1 DERLAPARFLL
12 PSPPAIAEMRRPRV
26 VGINHVAL
34 EVDDVEAAVEFFTD
48 LFDVSSVSREP
59 GGASIE
65 MGDQF
70 VALFERGREEQH
82 FGLVVDDKEAARER
96 LVERG
101 VDLLPGRRVEFRDPS
116 GNMIQVVQYDQ
127 VRFLKDE
134 RVLRALG
141 LELGKADSAL

>member
-1 DERLAPARFLL
+1 MRL
-12 PSPPAIAEMRRPRV
+12 

-34 EVDDVEAAVEFFTD
+34 EVDDVEQAIEFFSR
-48 LFDVSSVSREP
+48 LFEVARVEREP

-65 MGDQF
+65 IGDQF
-70 VALFERGREEQH
+70 VALFERGVEEPH
-82 FGLVVDDKEAARER
+82 FGLVVDDKEAVRER
-96 LVERG
+96 LAENGVE
-101 VDLLPGRRVEFRDPS
+101 LLPGDRLEFRDPS

-141 LELGKADSAL
+141 LELGKTDAALDELRANGIE

>member
-1 DERLAPARFLL
+1 MARPLPRL
-12 PSPPAIAEMRRPRV
+12 

-34 EVDDVEAAVEFFTD
+34 EVDDVEEAVDFFSR
-48 LFDVSSVSREP
+48 LFDVTRVEREP

-65 MGDQF
+65 IGDQF
-70 VALFERGREEQH
+70 VALFERGVEEAH

-96 LVERG
+96 LAANGVEP
-101 VDLLPGRRVEFRDPS
+101 LPGGRLEFRDPS

-127 VRFLKDE
+127 VRFLKDD

-141 LELGKADSAL
+141 LELRKTEAALAELRENGIE